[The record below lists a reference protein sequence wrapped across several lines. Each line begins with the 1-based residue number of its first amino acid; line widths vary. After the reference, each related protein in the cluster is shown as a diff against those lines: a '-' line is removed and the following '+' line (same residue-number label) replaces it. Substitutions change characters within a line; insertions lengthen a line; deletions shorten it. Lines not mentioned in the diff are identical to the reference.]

1 LEYRWDM
8 ALRRSPTKKGEAPD
22 HEKVAI
28 YLPCDLAQEL
38 RIAAVMQRRTISAV
52 AEQCIRDGL
61 VATAKEAK

>member
-1 LEYRWDM
+1 MKKLPHQE
-8 ALRRSPTKKGEAPD
+8 ARRLMPD
-22 HEKVAI
+22 EHEKMSL

-61 VATAKEAK
+61 PKAPK